1 MSLNLKS
8 VSPFALFHW
17 QFHCI
22 LFFYGLQ
29 DIFCFVCRWHFDSF
43 CIVSK
48 VTIITTPHIFNTICF
63 FRISFIFISWTNCR
77 FVAAWSFAAQLVG
90 ARPIRIDDRRWP
102 ISFDFP
108 YKNCAFFAFSCAGP
122 IFYFQMIFAC
132 HFPISISSS
141 FCYDV
146 IELIFSDN
154 TMIAL
159 DRICDK
165 T

>member
-48 VTIITTPHIFNTICF
+48 ETIITTPHIFNTICF
-63 FRISFIFISWTNCR
+63 FWISFIFISWTNCR

-90 ARPIRIDDRRWP
+90 ARPIRIDKSRFWP
-102 ISFDFP
+102 LSFDFP
-108 YKNCAFFAFSCAGP
+108 YKNCSFFAFSCAGP
-122 IFYFQMIFAC
+122 IFYFQIIFAS
-132 HFPISISSS
+132 HFPFSICSL

-146 IELIFSDN
+146 IEFFFFDN
-154 TMIAL
+154 IMFAPDSI
-159 DRICDK
+159 
-165 T
+165 